1 MQKKILSFEV
11 KNIFRRIPRS
21 TRCWG
26 TLGFSALHVLF
37 AYTEMTAGTR
47 FGKSRTLFFLRKTS
61 FSSFWWRV
69 TLVTTRRKHHG
80 EVKWEKK
87 IIILNYSLDYFLV
100 DVGIVI
106 SATIQGWWLHT
117 TASGKCRALI
127 CSGLPPIIVYSQ
139 RNLLFLWKNSNRK
152 TSLTLSWEKEMT
164 KVFAWILI
172 VKARPT

>member
-106 SATIQGWWLHT
+106 SANY
-117 TASGKCRALI
+117 SGMMALYNGVWEMPCSDLFRAPADN
-127 CSGLPPIIVYSQ
+127 C
-139 RNLLFLWKNSNRK
+139 LLSKEFA
-152 TSLTLSWEKEMT
+152 LSVEK
-164 KVFAWILI
+164 F
-172 VKARPT
+172 